1 MISVAKIT
9 YSMDLDICLLKIWS
23 NGHEILEIFKM
34 HGCSQ
39 HVISRLWTK
48 NNVLVEKWAGAKSI
62 GRILM
67 TSIVSLTL
75 FEFRQ
80 YPVVWPMKRENMRKV
95 DTLKKTAKL
104 EKMPEKATTT

>member
-1 MISVAKIT
+1 
-9 YSMDLDICLLKIWS
+9 
-23 NGHEILEIFKM
+23 
-34 HGCSQ
+34 
-39 HVISRLWTK
+39 
-48 NNVLVEKWAGAKSI
+48 
-62 GRILM
+62 M

-104 EKMPEKATTT
+104 EKMQKKLQQPKTLEVIPPNNVKNQNE